1 VVGLADINQPSST
14 DFTVVVTYNDDHR
27 LDTDTFD
34 NDDIILSGVLV
45 IDMIA
50 ADLTCAICIGP
61 TGPLSPKS
69 STFVAGTGNQ
79 FVVTYTFSPPNGQ
92 WSAADGGVWSV
103 EVAADQVGEYMTM
116 PQYVPARTY
125 GTFAVKSNS
134 GCRCSCSF

>member
-1 VVGLADINQPSST
+1 VVDFVVGLADINQPSSA
-14 DFTVVVTYNDDHR
+14 DFVIVVTYDDDHK

-69 STFVAGTGNQ
+69 TTFVAGTGNQ

-92 WSAADGGVWSV
+92 WGAADTGVWSV
-103 EVAADQVGEYMTM
+103 EVVEEQVGEQMTK
-116 PQYVPARTY
+116 PKYVLARAY
-125 GTFAVKSNS
+125 DTFTVTSKD
-134 GCRCSCSF
+134 C